1 MLCEEDAVL
10 IVSESVKL
18 AKISSLV
25 VSGVGASTVIG
36 TSFIDA
42 SPPNSLWAMINQM
55 QIFALLTISESFI
68 PDDPKSLLVG
78 TETLSFDMSFLPAS
92 SFPFVDD
99 FEGWASFKQGK
110 VLMRINPSNFLMF
123 LY

>member
-10 IVSESVKL
+10 IVSESVKV
-18 AKISSLV
+18 AKISSLI

-36 TSFIDA
+36 TSLIDA

-78 TETLSFDMSFLPAS
+78 TEALSFDMSFLPSS

-99 FEGWASFKQGK
+99 FE
-110 VLMRINPSNFLMF
+110 
-123 LY
+123 

>member
-10 IVSESVKL
+10 IVSESARF
-18 AKISSLV
+18 AKASSLA

-36 TSFIDA
+36 ASFISG

-68 PDDPKSLLVG
+68 PDDPKNLLVG
-78 TETLSFDMSFLPAS
+78 TEILSFDMTFLPTS
-92 SFPFVDD
+92 SFPFVED
-99 FEGWASFKQGK
+99 FKGWASFKQGK
-110 VLMRINPSNFLMF
+110 VLVSVISF
-123 LY
+123 